1 MPLITGTSVLALS
14 LVALFALLRGRQA
27 QAKTGDVPPLLNA
40 ESGQLLTVACVC
52 EEKGLAIKPGE
63 TPADRDK
70 RHACIAMA
78 MREDVAFPPPSSATD
93 SHLEFWGQL
102 QAAMDGIEL
111 SALEQGLS
119 VCELIDTI
127 GEDDDLPLPPLP
139 PPPTPPTPPEPE
151 PPEPGPPLPPAPP
164 APPLPPPT
172 PGEDANGD
180 EIPYPNMPMAPR
192 LTPNPTPGAYYQVGT
207 AFTGQGLFATVG
219 AAYGLGGG
227 QDRLKATRRVIDDP
241 RNQPILR
248 QIAPEDVGLTQRNP
262 TIRMVPVYF
271 NGPAVYS
278 QRALPGQSWPVIYF
292 PKDWKSP
299 VVPLEDAG
307 EGPSL
312 GLTPQALPTRTFTPQ
327 DGG

>member
-1 MPLITGTSVLALS
+1 MPLITGTSVVALS

-27 QAKTGDVPPLLNA
+27 QAKTGDVPPLLNS

-70 RHACIAMA
+70 RHACIAMG
-78 MREDVAFPPPSSATD
+78 MREDVAFPPPASATD
-93 SHLEFWGQL
+93 SHLAFWGQV

-119 VCELIDTI
+119 VCELIDTLD
-127 GEDDDLPLPPLP
+127 EDDLPLPPLP
-139 PPPTPPTPPEPE
+139 PPPTPPTPPEPT
-151 PPEPGPPLPPAPP
+151 PPTPPLPPTPP
-164 APPLPPPT
+164 PPPLPPPT

-180 EIPYPNMPMAPR
+180 PIPWPNMPLAPR
-192 LTPNPTPGAYYQVGT
+192 TTQTPTPGAYYQVGT

-227 QDRLKATRRVIDDP
+227 QARLKATRRVIDDP
-241 RNQPILR
+241 RNAGILR
-248 QIAPEDVGLTQRNP
+248 QINPEDVGLTQRNP

-271 NGPAVYS
+271 NNPAVYS
-278 QRALPGQSWPVIYF
+278 QRGLPGTSWPVIYF
-292 PKDWKSP
+292 PKDPNSP
-299 VVPLEDAG
+299 VVPLEGPG
-307 EGPSL
+307 EGPNLGL
-312 GLTPQALPTRTFTPQ
+312 GLTPQALPTPVLIPQ